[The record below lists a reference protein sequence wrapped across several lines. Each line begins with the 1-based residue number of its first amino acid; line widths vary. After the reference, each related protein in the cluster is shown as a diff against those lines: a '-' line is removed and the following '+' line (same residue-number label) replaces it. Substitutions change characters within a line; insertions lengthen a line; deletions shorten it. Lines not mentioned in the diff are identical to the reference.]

1 MGSWSKEVNRRR
13 TPRDW
18 RRRSTTFDNTSL
30 AYLSAFLL
38 VVLYLGRL
46 IVLDPSNPVILIPVL
61 LNGFVINPALYLL
74 LGFAL
79 LSGGGDYHA

>member
-1 MGSWSKEVNRRR
+1 MVGWLILVGGRF
-13 TPRDW
+13 PRYVGY
-18 RRRSTTFDNTSL
+18 L

-46 IVLDPSNPVILIPVL
+46 IVLDPSNPVILIPAL
-61 LNGFVINPALYLL
+61 LNGFVTNPASYIL

-79 LSGGGDYHA
+79 LSSTDVPNERSQRLR

>member
-1 MGSWSKEVNRRR
+1 LVGGRF
-13 TPRDW
+13 PR
-18 RRRSTTFDNTSL
+18 SVGYL

-46 IVLDPSNPVILIPVL
+46 IVLDPSNPVILIPAL
-61 LNGFVINPALYLL
+61 LNGFVTNPAFYIL

-79 LSGGGDYHA
+79 LSSTDVPNERSQRLR